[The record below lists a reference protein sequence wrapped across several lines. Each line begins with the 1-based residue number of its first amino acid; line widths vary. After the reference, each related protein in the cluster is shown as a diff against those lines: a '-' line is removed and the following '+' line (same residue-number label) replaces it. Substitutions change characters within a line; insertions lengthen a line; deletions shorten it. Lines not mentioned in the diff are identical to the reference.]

1 MELFANL
8 ERYARE
14 QPDRPAH
21 IGVGMAGTRETLTYR
36 DLLVRAERLAAHLRN
51 ALPPDRSPLVV
62 LGHKEP
68 EMLVGFLGAVG
79 SGHPYIPLDDSLPAA
94 RIEAVVASAGAR
106 LTLTPARI
114 AEICA
119 AHPSTADVCEAAALS
134 QRIRRCSWFVHGH
147 GCVLASRRG
156 FEPLLPP

>member
-1 MELFANL
+1 MELFANI
-8 ERYARE
+8 ERHARE

-21 IGVGMAGTRETLTYR
+21 IGVGTRGTRETLTYR
-36 DLLVRAERLAAHLRN
+36 DLLARAERLAAHLR
-51 ALPPDRSPLVV
+51 AELPPDHSPLVI

-68 EMLVGFLGAVG
+68 EMLIGFLGAVG
-79 SGHPYIPLDDSLPAA
+79 SGHPYIPLDDSLPPA

-119 AHPSTADVCEAAALS
+119 HPPAMEVPRLTPPGPGRPVLRHLH
-134 QRIRRCSWFVHGH
+134 QR
-147 GCVLASRRG
+147 
-156 FEPLLPP
+156 